1 VFSIAVTVVD
11 SVNGSGEDVVVRAGG
26 TQTVG
31 DLAVRLAH
39 RLGRGADRSKH
50 TLQVRRTG
58 QTLAPD
64 KRLADVDLVD
74 GDVLTL
80 IVWIGPAGAS

>member
-1 VFSIAVTVVD
+1 VFSIALTVQD
-11 SVNGSGEDVVVRAGG
+11 SAGAASEDVVVRAGG
-26 TQTVG
+26 TQTVA
-31 DLAVRLAH
+31 DLAARLAH
-39 RLGRGADRSKH
+39 RLGRGADWSRH

-64 KRLADVDLVD
+64 KRLADVDLLD

-80 IVWIGPAGAS
+80 IDWVGPT